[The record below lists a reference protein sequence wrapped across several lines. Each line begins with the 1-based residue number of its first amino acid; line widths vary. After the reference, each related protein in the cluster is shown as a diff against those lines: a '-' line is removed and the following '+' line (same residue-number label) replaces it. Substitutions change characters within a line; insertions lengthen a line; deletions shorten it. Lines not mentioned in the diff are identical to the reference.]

1 MRGGS
6 GPAAPFGGGVLADG
20 VRALAARGARHRRL
34 AAALLAAAAVMA
46 AVPALTPSAPAP
58 AAVDGTVTGAPS
70 FRGAPGAAFDAAAVG
85 AAGRTIVAV
94 RLSDVAGLLLAAP
107 GRHVEV
113 LAAAAGSGSGAPS
126 DLVPAGPA
134 DVVAADALVVA
145 VPEPPDP
152 GTPAG
157 AAGGP
162 LTGVLGGSADA
173 TDGSAG
179 GLAGVVLLAVSPG
192 DVPRLAGGGARALS
206 LALPLPPG

>member
-6 GPAAPFGGGVLADG
+6 GPAAPFGGGALADG

-34 AAALLAAAAVMA
+34 AAALLAAAAAVA
-46 AVPALTPSAPAP
+46 AVPAVTPSAPPP
-58 AAVDGTVTGAPS
+58 AAVDGPVTGAP
-70 FRGAPGAAFDAAAVG
+70 RLLGAPGGAFDAGAVG
-85 AAGRTIVAV
+85 AAGRTVVAV

-126 DLVPAGPA
+126 DVPAGPA

-145 VPEPPDP
+145 VPEPPGP

-157 AAGGP
+157 AAAGP

-179 GLAGVVLLAVSPG
+179 GLAGVVLLAVPPG
-192 DVPRLAGGGARALS
+192 DVPRLAGGGARTLS
-206 LALPLPPG
+206 LALPLPAG